1 MSTADLSLLLPN
13 YDTFVDAISILA
25 LPFSAS
31 ELHGI
36 MCGYLCAGAL
46 TKGEAYLRTL
56 MTPAPNKELRLPTL
70 ALFGVYAVSQQQ
82 LSSFDFK
89 FQLLL
94 PDDDMPIR
102 QRAEAFSDWC
112 NGFTQG
118 FTQAGID
125 EMDLQDE
132 EAQDAL
138 DHLIE
143 FAQLDCND
151 FQIDEQDE
159 IALMEVSEF
168 ARMAVMH
175 IYADLQTNHRHGTPP
190 DVAH

>member
-1 MSTADLSLLLPN
+1 MSTADLPLLLPN

-25 LPFSAS
+25 LPFPAS
-31 ELHGI
+31 ELHGV

-46 TKGEAYLRTL
+46 TKGENYIRAL
-56 MTPAPNKELRLPTL
+56 MTPTPKQDLRLPTL

-82 LSSFDFK
+82 LASFDFK

-94 PDDDMPIR
+94 PDDDAPLR

-118 FTQAGID
+118 LTLAGI
-125 EMDLQDE
+125 EETDLHDE

-138 DHLIE
+138 EHMID
-143 FAQLDCND
+143 FAQLDCD
-151 FQIDEQDE
+151 EFQIDEKDE
-159 IALMEVSEF
+159 ISFMEVSEF
-168 ARMAVMH
+168 ARMAVLH
-175 IYADLQTNHRHGTPP
+175 IFADLQEKREQDTPP
-190 DVAH
+190 ALAH